1 MHVTCVVALARPA
14 RVVAARWARMAPRA
28 SSSATAKWLP
38 MPVAPAPATFQ
49 ATVTG
54 PAVWKRADSSALGL
68 RAVPLSLTSTTERGV
83 SAATRALQGVALELL
98 GDHLSHC
105 VQDALASG
113 GPDAQAKV
121 DEATAAIERLVR
133 S

>member
-1 MHVTCVVALARPA
+1 MVDEDAYCIDV
-14 RVVAARWARMAPRA
+14 
-28 SSSATAKWLP
+28 
-38 MPVAPAPATFQ
+38 
-49 ATVTG
+49 
-54 PAVWKRADSSALGL
+54 
-68 RAVPLSLTSTTERGV
+68 LTQV

-121 DEATAAIERLVR
+121 EEATAAIGRLVR